1 MKLKITIAVIIVL
14 LVLGGLAGMK
24 ALQIR
29 ALIESGK
36 SSVPP
41 PETVSSAEVREELW
55 GESIP
60 AVASI
65 IAAQGVTLT
74 PEVPGTVSEI
84 AFESGAA
91 VEAGALLVKFDT
103 SQEEAQLRA
112 LEAQVALWRL
122 TAQRAQ
128 QLRQD
133 GAVAQSAVD
142 EAEAT
147 LKTGEANADV
157 IRTTIAKKTIRA
169 PFAGRTGIRLVN
181 LGEYVDKAKPIV
193 SLQALGTL
201 FAEFSLPQQELARL
215 KTGLPV
221 RLTTDAYPGKEF
233 SGTLTTINPDLDAT
247 MRSVRLQATFAN
259 TEQLLRPGMF
269 ARAELLLPQRQP
281 VLAVPDTAI
290 LSAPYGDSVYVIENS
305 TNTTGGL
312 VVRQQFVRVGRSK
325 GNYVSV
331 TGGLKAGERVVA
343 AGVFKL
349 RNGGRVVI
357 NDALSPK
364 SEAKPQPADS

>member
-1 MKLKITIAVIIVL
+1 MKFNKTIAVLIVVL
-14 LVLGGLAGMK
+14 ILGGLAGIK
-24 ALQIR
+24 ALQIGT
-29 ALIESGK
+29 LVKSGK
-36 SSVPP
+36 SFVPP
-41 PETVSSAEVREELW
+41 PETISSAVAHEEIW
-55 GESIP
+55 GETIP

-65 IAAQGVTLT
+65 IAAQGITLT

-84 AFESGAA
+84 AFESGAVVA
-91 VEAGALLVKFDT
+91 AGDLLVKFDT

-112 LEAQVALWRL
+112 LEAQAALWRL
-122 TAQRAQ
+122 NAQRAR

-157 IRTTIAKKTIRA
+157 IRTVIAKKTIRA
-169 PFAGRTGIRLVN
+169 PFAGRTGIRTVN
-181 LGEYVDKAKPIV
+181 LGEYVDKSKPIV
-193 SLQALGTL
+193 SLQAFGTL

-221 RLTTDAYPGKEF
+221 RLTTDAYPEKEF
-233 SGTLTTINPDLDAT
+233 LGTLTTINPDLDAT

-269 ARAELLLPQRQP
+269 GRVELLLPESHP
-281 VLAVPDTAI
+281 VLAVPGTAI

-305 TNTTGGL
+305 TNAPGRL
-312 VVRQQFVRVGRSK
+312 VVRQQFVRVGRGK
-325 GNYVSV
+325 GDYVSV
-331 TGGLKAGERVVA
+331 TGGLKPGERVVA

-349 RNGGRVVI
+349 RNGMGVVI
-357 NDALSPK
+357 NDALTPK
-364 SEAKPQPADS
+364 SEEKPKPADS

>member
-1 MKLKITIAVIIVL
+1 MKFNKTIAIIVVVA
-14 LVLGGLAGMK
+14 VLGGLAGGK
-24 ALQIR
+24 ALQIFT
-29 ALIESGK
+29 LVKSGESF
-36 SSVPP
+36 VMP
-41 PETVSSAEVREELW
+41 PETISSAEVREELW

-74 PEVPGTVSEI
+74 PEVPGTVSAI
-84 AFESGAA
+84 AFESGASVA
-91 VEAGALLVKFDT
+91 AGDLLVKFDT

-112 LEAQVALWRL
+112 LEAQVELWRL
-122 TAQRAQ
+122 NAQRAR

-147 LKTGEANADV
+147 LKAGEANADV
-157 IRTTIAKKTIRA
+157 IRSTIAKKTIRA
-169 PFAGRTGIRLVN
+169 PFAGRTGIRMVN

-201 FAEFSLPQQELARL
+201 FAEFSLPQQDLARV

-221 RLTTDAYPGKEF
+221 RLTTDAYPEKEF
-233 SGTLTTINPDLDAT
+233 LGTLTTINPDLDAT

-259 TEQLLRPGMF
+259 AEQLLRPGMF
-269 ARAELLLPQRQP
+269 ARVELRLPEQQP
-281 VLAVPDTAI
+281 VLAVPGTAI
-290 LSAPYGDSVYVIENS
+290 LSAPYGDSVYVIEPA
-305 TNTTGGL
+305 TNKTDL
-312 VVRQQFVRVGRSK
+312 VVRQQFVRVGR
-325 GNYVSV
+325 GQGDFVSV

-343 AGVFKL
+343 SGLFKL

-357 NDALSPK
+357 NNELTPK
-364 SEAKPQPADS
+364 SEAKPKPADS